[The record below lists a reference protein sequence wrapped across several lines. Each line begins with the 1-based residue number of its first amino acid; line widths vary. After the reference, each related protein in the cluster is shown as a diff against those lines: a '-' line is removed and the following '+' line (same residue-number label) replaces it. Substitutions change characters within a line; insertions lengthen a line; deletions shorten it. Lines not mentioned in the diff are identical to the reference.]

1 MRCPG
6 MEETFFGQT
15 EAILYGIARWV
26 QLFIEA
32 LGILI
37 ITWGVLF
44 SLFRYG
50 RQLFGRKDQDYVPLR
65 LSLGRYLVV
74 ALEFQLASDILAT
87 AVAPSWDDIG
97 KLAVV
102 AVIRTVLN
110 YFLEREIKK
119 EIEMVRSGDKDEL
132 EERMG

>member
-1 MRCPG
+1 
-6 MEETFFGQT
+6 MEETFFGRT
-15 EAILYGIARWV
+15 EMYLHDIAHWV

-32 LGILI
+32 MGILI
-37 ITWGVLF
+37 IAWGVAF
-44 SLFRYG
+44 SLICYG

-102 AVIRTVLN
+102 AIIRTVLN
-110 YFLEREIKK
+110 YFLEREIRK
-119 EIEMVRSGDKDEL
+119 ELKMVDSGEKEML